1 MNDSFFW
8 LIWSKEKYTA
18 DTETL
23 NLSFDTEMT
32 WVCPES
38 DLEHFT
44 LYDLYKIKYDWPI
57 NGTVAGYWNS
67 GEGLRI
73 VLTQYKY
80 ARRQDMRGAVFT
92 AGLAVSCN

>member
-1 MNDSFFW
+1 
-8 LIWSKEKYTA
+8 
-18 DTETL
+18 
-23 NLSFDTEMT
+23 MT

-38 DLEHFT
+38 DPEHFI

-67 GEGLRI
+67 SEGLRI

-80 ARRQDMRGAVFT
+80 ERRQDMRGAVFE
-92 AGLAVSCN
+92 AGLAVSCKLKIIPFCPRVSVRPVLGSSYETT